1 MKKSVGVIVT
11 VCVIATALVAFVAVY
26 ASINK
31 KEQYRRTPEYSMT
44 QLRKAIKSHDL
55 VSFEQYVDVDGL
67 VDGLVDQVWAV
78 NRLKRNAAD
87 KRDLLTELMDDELLS
102 VSREQVADAARCQL
116 VGYVESGRFERDKA
130 GSDCERAEQFL
141 SKIWNE
147 AIAGYAKFRD
157 IEYVQKQNGGLARVG
172 LGVELDR
179 SDRGFVLD
187 LLMKDRGEY
196 WQVTSLNNFPEFV
209 RELIELRNARVREEM
224 NQTLVLANIDKS
236 ATNGLWGIG
245 KKVIIELKLE
255 NQGQKQIALCSVDVV
270 CKSSDGKE
278 LDSFTVTSSRGIS
291 PGDAGKGFWYKDIN
305 SLSSDDRMLYETE
318 QSDLRIDASVKS
330 ILFADKSRLELW
342 GDREIM

>member
-1 MKKSVGVIVT
+1 MKKSVGVMVAA
-11 VCVIATALVAFVAVY
+11 CVVATAVVVLLAVY
-26 ASINK
+26 GTIK

-44 QLRKAIKSHDL
+44 QVRKAIKSRDM
-55 VSFEQYVDVDGL
+55 VSFERYVDVDRL

-87 KRDLLTELMDDELLS
+87 KKDLLTELMDDELLS

-116 VGYVESGRFERDKA
+116 VGYVESGRFKRDKA

-147 AIAGYAKFRD
+147 AIAGYATFRE

-172 LGVELDR
+172 LSVEFDN

-255 NQGQKQIALCSVDVV
+255 NQGRKQIALCSVDVV

-291 PGDAGKGFWYKDIN
+291 PGNAGKGFWYKDIN